1 MSEFVHREVYP
12 LQMAVFTSL
21 LVILFSKDATRNF
34 GFEMEGGEL
43 PILSESFYV

>member
-1 MSEFVHREVYP
+1 MSGFVHREVYP

-34 GFEMEGGEL
+34 EMEGGEL